1 MGARVVEGIEVV
13 VDGLDLRPLG
23 HVEAQPDEDVL
34 DLAAGLGH
42 QVQAPDG
49 RKRVSREGHVDAVG
63 DEALLELG
71 AGQLAAPG
79 FDGGLERLARLVGR
93 LAGRGPLLGRELGD
107 AAQEVGQ
114 LGLAAQVAH
123 ADLLERGRRGRRGDR
138 VAGLLLDLRNPI
150 RRAHQRAILDAS

>member
-13 VDGLDLRPLG
+13 VDGPRPPALG
-23 HVEAQPDEDVL
+23 HVEGQPDEDVL

-49 RKRVSREGHVDAVG
+49 RKRVSREGHVDAIG

-79 FDGGLERLARLVGR
+79 FDGGLERLTRLVGR
-93 LAGRGPLLGRELGD
+93 LAGRRPAPRGGARRRAG
-107 AAQEVGQ
+107 VRQ
-114 LGLAAQVAH
+114 LGLAAQVVY
-123 ADLLERGRRGRRGDR
+123 ADLLEGGRRGRRGDR
-138 VAGLLLDLRNPI
+138 VAGLLLDLRDPFVGAI
-150 RRAHQRAILDAS
+150 QRAILDAS